1 MDISWEDIRL
11 FLAAAETG
19 SMSGAARKLNIGQPT
34 VSRRLADLEHRL
46 GAALFRR
53 SVEGVILTDA
63 GERLLDPARRMA
75 DWAGEVG
82 RAAERTDDGPSGK
95 VRVSAPPYL
104 AVDLLA
110 PLAGWLAVEAPG
122 LRLEVSASVEY
133 ASLGRGEADL
143 ALRGREADRPDL
155 CTVFSVEHG
164 VGVFASPELVA
175 RLGPSPA
182 LAEIPWIAWCAPF
195 EHVPPNPQLRQLLP
209 NVAPAFTTDD
219 FLVMLAA
226 AEAGAG
232 ALALS
237 TLRHRLSPPRRLV
250 QLEVD
255 LGPLAKGTLHLV
267 CARSALA
274 IPRIRAVADHIAE
287 ALQRACA

>member
-19 SMSGAARKLNIGQPT
+19 SMSGAARRLRIGQPT

-82 RAAERTDDGPSGK
+82 RAAERSDEGPSGR

-110 PLAGWLAVEAPG
+110 PLAGWSRRPG
-122 LRLEVSASVEY
+122 
-133 ASLGRGEADL
+133 
-143 ALRGREADRPDL
+143 
-155 CTVFSVEHG
+155 
-164 VGVFASPELVA
+164 
-175 RLGPSPA
+175 
-182 LAEIPWIAWCAPF
+182 
-195 EHVPPNPQLRQLLP
+195 
-209 NVAPAFTTDD
+209 
-219 FLVMLAA
+219 
-226 AEAGAG
+226 
-232 ALALS
+232 
-237 TLRHRLSPPRRLV
+237 
-250 QLEVD
+250 
-255 LGPLAKGTLHLV
+255 
-267 CARSALA
+267 
-274 IPRIRAVADHIAE
+274 
-287 ALQRACA
+287 

>member
-19 SMSGAARKLNIGQPT
+19 SMSGAARRLRIGQPT

-53 SVEGVILTDA
+53 SVEGVTLTDA

-82 RAAERTDDGPSGK
+82 RAAERSDEGPSGR
-95 VRVSAPPYL
+95 VRVSAPPFQ

-133 ASLGRGEADL
+133 AALGRGEADL
-143 ALRGREADRPDL
+143 ALRARPADQPDL
-155 CTVFSVEHG
+155 CTVLSVTHG
-164 VGVFASPELVA
+164 VAVFGSPALAA
-175 RLGPSPA
+175 RLGPRPD
-182 LAEIPWIAWCAPF
+182 LANIPWIAWCAPY
-195 EHVPPNPQLRQLLP
+195 EQVPPNPQLRALGP
-209 NVAPAFTTDD
+209 GVNPAFTTDD

-255 LGPLAKGTLHLV
+255 LGPLAEGALHLV

-274 IPRIRAVADHIAE
+274 IPRIRAVADAIAALLQE
-287 ALQRACA
+287 ARA

>member
-1 MDISWEDIRL
+1 MDISWDDIRL
-11 FLAAAETG
+11 FLAIHETG
-19 SMSGAARKLNIGQPT
+19 SMSGAARRLRVGQPT
-34 VSRRLADLEHRL
+34 VSRRLADLEHQL

-53 SVEGVILTDA
+53 SVEGVTLTDA
-63 GERLLDPARRMA
+63 GERLVEPARKMA
-75 DWAGEVG
+75 EWAGEVG
-82 RAAERTDDGPSGK
+82 RAAERREEGPSGR

-110 PLAGWLAVEAPG
+110 PLAGWLATEAPG

-143 ALRGREADRPDL
+143 ALRSRPADSEDL
-155 CTVFSVEHG
+155 TNVFSVEHG
-164 VGVFASPELVA
+164 VAVFASPELAA
-175 RLGPSPA
+175 RLGPRPA
-182 LAEIPWIAWCAPF
+182 LAQIPWIAWCPPYDQ
-195 EHVPPNPQLRQLLP
+195 VPPNPQLQRLLP
-209 NVAPAFTTDD
+209 GVVPAFTTDD

-237 TLRHRLSPPRRLV
+237 TLRHRLSPTRRLV

-255 LGPLAKGTLHLV
+255 LGPLARGVMHGV

-274 IPRIRAVADHIAE
+274 IPRVRAVVGYLERCLTGSTA
-287 ALQRACA
+287 